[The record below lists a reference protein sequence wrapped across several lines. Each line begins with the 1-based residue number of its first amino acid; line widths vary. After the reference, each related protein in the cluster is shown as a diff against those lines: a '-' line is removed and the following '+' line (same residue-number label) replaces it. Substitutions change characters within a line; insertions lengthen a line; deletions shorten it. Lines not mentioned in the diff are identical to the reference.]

1 MIKLKNLIKPTKK
14 AINEKAEFGGF
25 DSQTLGQLKQSMK
38 KAYAN
43 YGNWHIN
50 ANEFLWD
57 VDTGSGDGK
66 KLEKMIYNNRFNGS
80 SSGKA
85 IQRTME
91 DIIKDVEK
99 DKGWGK

>member
-1 MIKLKNLIKPTKK
+1 
-14 AINEKAEFGGF
+14 
-25 DSQTLGQLKQSMK
+25 
-38 KAYAN
+38 
-43 YGNWHIN
+43 
-50 ANEFLWD
+50 LWD